1 LAAETQTAGAQA
13 ESGLLLPPLLTC
25 PTETSIRLSAMNS
38 EKATEAAVE
47 LRQEGMSGWER
58 PQPALRVSPYDL
70 LDWKLKDLS
79 PATRYE
85 YRVVLKHGT
94 DEAPRTAATGTF
106 RTQRKGAAN
115 YTVVLIADPHVGYFS
130 SSSKPALTFDQVV
143 QNASRAK
150 AEFVLDLGD

>member
-1 LAAETQTAGAQA
+1 FEAELRCAGRPDALQTCFSHPAHHSRYMTPHHRAWREQVTRREFLGGSAAIAASLLAPSGALAAETQTAGAQA

-94 DEAPRTAATGTF
+94 DE
-106 RTQRKGAAN
+106 
-115 YTVVLIADPHVGYFS
+115 
-130 SSSKPALTFDQVV
+130 
-143 QNASRAK
+143 
-150 AEFVLDLGD
+150 